1 MAKKEEDF
9 DLDDWGDMDVNDLD
23 FDFEIEKPQIPTGR
37 DAILTTPVSAAK
49 GAANAIIGPGKRR
62 DLILKALPKEYT
74 VAADAY
80 DNLASTGQ
88 DIYRHARDEM
98 TKAGRQLKYA
108 GRAIL
113 PIAKPFLPKSIADRL
128 AKATAA
134 DPTWANDYNPQEA
147 GITSGLDSVFGQQQS
162 KEDAQGEAEDYVR
175 EKLEGKIR
183 DIKQDRLHETIGHI
197 GRNVEEITS
206 YNRSIGT
213 SWRKKMLELSF
224 RQYYVMTDL
233 LKANTDTGQRTVD
246 SLEAIVK
253 NTALPDYAKEEFG
266 EITAAMMK
274 RKVIEVLS
282 PANFARNYFRVLGDN
297 VRAKITDFFGGVS
310 DIAGMAAM
318 GAEMAND
325 DQGFDDT
332 ELTPEQRRAKM
343 MQMGARQLGG
353 MAANKFI
360 VPTVKKYQAK
370 AREWGEN
377 NEDVAN
383 FGQRSANLLT
393 SLPERLNTYAN
404 DPTYEG
410 SEPEVVRWAL
420 RGLAALGPS
429 LHQERVT
436 HEGYDA
442 DTISK
447 PEPWT
452 KRSDVT
458 LNEILP
464 GYLARIDR
472 SVRRIYD
479 PTAGLEIYDFKSRD
493 FKSLTS
499 VAKGIHASF
508 AKKDDKER
516 GRKEID
522 AFVEEIVG
530 HDKAGLLT
538 EDDKVRLRGVLEDR
552 VMTPGQFDVRELAK
566 QYGAYGRHGEGNL
579 MEFFGELSKDRL
591 GANAI
596 DTKAQMLLS
605 RLRQRTGSSQREL
618 DGVSSLYSTDVLKR
632 AKVLKEDEDGTV
644 KFNRASMSIYGDF
657 DDFGDDEFASDPNA
671 GQPPKGPGPRGGGGG
686 GRRNS
691 PGNQG
696 RIDAQVIKEGMRQ
709 AFWGVE
715 PTLRDTIVSA
725 IEIVNRKVE
734 DPSASSAKDAL
745 GSTKLTPE
753 QYMAE
758 ILAQL
763 KLMNVEPRV
772 DEIIEAIHGVATS
785 TVDPEKLEEYF
796 KGKKGIIKSFFGK
809 IWKSGKTRWR
819 LAKRTGRNLRKR
831 GWEAFQNMTGLGEEG
846 AVRKLFTNAKD
857 TVLGGIKGIKD
868 GLLGERNIYDENGNI
883 ILFGRLLKEGKYF
896 SKDGTPIKSLK
907 DIKGGVYT
915 ESGEPI
921 ISEEEMAE
929 KLGKLRYWSG
939 KGWEM
944 LTSAPGAIASKV
956 RDAVGVAG
964 RIQKFIR
971 TTVSGALKAGY
982 NQLRTGRDIYVKG
995 QMETPR
1001 LHRNLMVKGW
1011 YVSEQTGKAIRRG
1024 SDIDGPVITKH
1035 KEPIITAQEM
1045 ADPNFQLVYSDGQ
1058 PVKSRWDE
1066 LKGKISGIG
1075 TTAKDMVVG
1084 GFKAVGRGFGFLKDV
1099 GASAWEAM
1107 TGRPVSGKTGG
1118 ALQRFLTGQN
1128 AVTDRLDKIYELLDD
1143 RMKGGRRRRK
1153 GKITPED
1160 NGADAD
1166 GDGVRDNSY
1175 LDILRRK
1182 RQEWKDRQQAKK
1194 EAKGD
1199 EPKKE
1204 GGGLLSKILGAGS
1217 ILLGIGK
1224 TMANGFIDVAGTF
1237 FKNTLGTFL
1246 TAMAE
1251 KFAALQAL
1259 KKGADVLG
1267 DAADAA
1273 GDMDIGGDGEG
1284 RRRRRGGRGRG
1295 RFGRWASKLGGLGG
1309 GRVGRAARAVGG
1321 AARAGM
1327 AAMGTGL
1334 SATGSGIG
1342 TALAWG
1348 ARGAV
1353 TLAVGAVSSPW
1364 VIGATAAYFAYKIIK
1379 RKAPGAIDQIRFAQY
1394 GSQEYDRE
1402 DLDDA
1407 AMLRYLEDQLGRYVS
1422 FDKSGVASLRGI
1434 DGPKVDE
1441 IANGAGVDLKD
1452 EEKVGLW
1459 NAWFHGRFIPV
1470 FLLWMSRTR
1479 QHAPSAKLVDIG
1491 EEGKVPFDIQVRIA
1505 ENSVLDGGHPMFRI
1519 NKGPLP
1525 EDVNLLEGEKVSEIQ
1540 DEKLAELKKAASLRP
1555 RSEPQVKDG
1564 QDLSKESVVAQT
1576 GDTTVKPKR
1585 GWFSD
1590 ILHSAKESLGFADE
1604 VEEKPMAGGV
1614 EVIGVSIRK
1623 SGRDVG
1629 KQLDALAAIR
1639 VRAYGLF
1646 QLRTYRI
1653 EQLYR
1658 LEDYVYKSIART
1670 NAEVKFQ
1677 GDIDRIAHSTS
1688 NFFGLMN
1695 SDEEGRTN
1703 YANWFKTRFMPVFM
1717 NYLTA
1722 FWKRVPNGDPFTYTL
1737 NQFSGEAFD
1746 IASDTIA
1753 TKTNVGGKMV
1763 PVWSVEFSP
1772 WKRDN
1777 EFNLAAMTEAVN
1789 ANMRFLDKLR
1799 KSVDMQEQKM
1809 AKEGEKRPVTVA
1821 QASSKKDT
1829 VKQPQMSQA
1838 QYDRSPQKMMDAVFG
1853 EDSAND
1859 PSYSAGAGGAST
1871 GGKGPEFDYTMGSM
1885 KDFAEGSG
1893 TYAELRKHPAKDF
1906 GSIAQMIVE
1915 ASKMAGIDPG
1925 LMLTVGMMEST
1936 LRPRA
1941 GAGTSTAKGLYQFI
1955 DGTWTE
1961 SIGKYAN
1968 KYGVPKN
1975 ANVYDPWANTLMG
1988 AEYLKAG
1995 ARTISGLLGR
2005 PATPVDLYMTHLLGH
2020 TGGSRFLKNM
2030 AADPNRVAA
2039 LDFVEQARSNE
2050 GVFTH
2055 NGRVLTYAEVYDKLQ
2070 RRARN
2075 NFSNVA
2081 QYVKGSNGGNGDVS
2095 KPLTDVN
2102 DEAAGAI
2109 QPPSNQPVPLST
2121 DDQAEA
2127 AEKYMAD
2134 KSATKATAAAK
2145 AFDAPGVAPPPMLA
2159 RSAEATTEKAAGVA
2173 AETATVAQAAR
2184 EATTSVEIARSSAA
2198 ANTRASEA
2206 ATLEVSRAKG
2216 RATLDV
2222 GAQQLEVQ
2230 REILEF
2236 VKMIARREANSAPAP
2251 VAATGTYQSAP
2262 ARPSVPFDT
2271 PRGIIPTGR
2280 G

>member
-1 MAKKEEDF
+1 MAKKDEDF
-9 DLDDWGDMDVNDLD
+9 DLDDWGEMDVNDLD

-37 DAILTTPVSAAK
+37 DAILATPVSAAK

-98 TKAGRQLKYA
+98 TKAGQQLKYA

-113 PIAKPFLPKSIADRL
+113 PIAKPFLPKSIAEKL

-134 DPTWANDYNPQEA
+134 EPTWANDYNPQEA
-147 GITSGLDSVFGQQQS
+147 ALNAGLDSVFGQQT
-162 KEDAQGEAEDYVR
+162 KEQAQGEAEDYVR
-175 EKLEGKIR
+175 EKLEDKVR

-206 YNRSIGT
+206 YNRSVGT

-233 LKANTDTGQRTVD
+233 LKANTETGQRTID

-266 EITAAMMK
+266 EITSAMMK

-282 PANFARNYFRVLGDN
+282 PANFGRNYFRLLGDN

-318 GAEMAND
+318 GAEMANE
-325 DQGFDDT
+325 DQGFEDT

-343 MQMGARQLGG
+343 MQMGARQLGS
-353 MAANKFI
+353 MAASKFI
-360 VPTVKKYQAK
+360 VPIVKKYQDK
-370 AREWGEN
+370 ARAWGEE
-377 NEDVAN
+377 NEEVAN
-383 FGQRSANLLT
+383 FGQRTANILT
-393 SLPERLNTYAN
+393 TLPERLNTYAN

-410 SEPEVVRWAL
+410 SEPAAVKWVM

-429 LHQERVT
+429 LHQERVSYD
-436 HEGYDA
+436 GYDV

-447 PEPWT
+447 AEKWT

-479 PTAGLEIYDFKSRD
+479 PTAGLEIYDFKSKD

-508 AKKDDKER
+508 SNKDVKER

-522 AFVEEIVG
+522 AFVEDIISR
-530 HDKAGLLT
+530 DKGGLLD
-538 EDDKVRLRGVLEDR
+538 ESDKKRLATLLEDR
-552 VMTPGQFDVRELAK
+552 VMRPGQFDVRELAK
-566 QYGAYGRHGEGNL
+566 EYSAYGRAGEGNL
-579 MEFFGELSKDRL
+579 MEFFGEIAKDRL
-591 GANAI
+591 DANAI
-596 DTKAQMLLS
+596 DTKAKILLD
-605 RLRQRTGSSQREL
+605 RLRQSTGGSQRML
-618 DGVSSLYSTDVLKR
+618 DGYAGLYSTDVLKR
-632 AKVLKEDEDGTV
+632 AKVLKENERGDVE
-644 KFNRASMSIYGDF
+644 FNRASMSIYDDF
-657 DDFGDDEFASDPNA
+657 DEFGDDDEFASDPSA
-671 GQPPKGPGPRGGGGG
+671 GQPPKGPKPRGGGGG
-686 GRRNS
+686 GRGRKS
-691 PGNQG
+691 PGDMG

-725 IEIVNRKVE
+725 IEIVNSKKSDVGA
-734 DPSASSAKDAL
+734 DSAKDAL
-745 GSTKLTPE
+745 GASKLTPE

-763 KLMNVEPRV
+763 KLMNVEPRI

-796 KGKKGIIKSFFGK
+796 KNKKGKISSFFGK
-809 IWKSGKTRWR
+809 MWKSGKTRWR
-819 LAKRTGRNLRKR
+819 MAKRTGRNLRKR
-831 GWEAFQNMTGLGEEG
+831 GWEAFQNFTGLGEEG

-857 TVLGGIKGIKD
+857 TVFGGIKGIKD
-868 GLLGERNIYDENGNI
+868 GLLGERNIYDEDGNI
-883 ILFGRLLKEGKYF
+883 VLFGKLLKEGKYF

-907 DIKGGVYT
+907 DIKGGIYT
-915 ESGEPI
+915 EAGEPI
-921 ISEEEMAE
+921 ISEEDMAE

-971 TTVSGALKAGY
+971 GVTTDAVRAGY
-982 NQLRTGRDIYVKG
+982 NQLRTGRDVYVKG

-1011 YVSEQTGKAIRRG
+1011 YVSEATGKAIRRG

-1045 ADPNFQLVYSDGQ
+1045 ADPNFQLVYADGQ

-1066 LKGKISGIG
+1066 LKGKVRGIG
-1075 TTAKDMVVG
+1075 TTAKDIVVG

-1118 ALQRFLTGQN
+1118 ALQRFLNGQN
-1128 AVTDRLDKIYELLDD
+1128 AVTDRLDKIYELLDE

-1160 NGADAD
+1160 NGGDAD
-1166 GDGVRDNSY
+1166 GDGIRDNSY

-1194 EAKGD
+1194 EEKG
-1199 EPKKE
+1199 EAPTKKD
-1204 GGGLLSKILGAGS
+1204 GLLSKLLGAGS
-1217 ILLGIGK
+1217 IVFGIGK
-1224 TMANGFIDVAGTF
+1224 TLANGFVDVAGSF

-1251 KFAALQAL
+1251 KFSTMMAI
-1259 KKGADVLG
+1259 KKGADVLS
-1267 DAADAA
+1267 DAADIA
-1273 GDMDIGGDGEG
+1273 GDLDLGGDGEG
-1284 RRRRRGGRGRG
+1284 RNRRRGGRGRG
-1295 RFGRWASKLGGLGG
+1295 RFGRWASKIGGLGG
-1309 GRVGRAARAVGG
+1309 GRVGRAASAVGS
-1321 AARAGM
+1321 AARAGW
-1327 AAMGTGL
+1327 
-1334 SATGSGIG
+1334 SALGGGISLGASSIGS
-1342 TALAWG
+1342 ALAWG

-1364 VIGATAAYFAYKIIK
+1364 VLGATAAYLAYKVIK

-1422 FDKSGVASLRGI
+1422 FDKSGVASMRGV
-1434 DGPKVDE
+1434 DGTKIDE

-1479 QHAPSAKLVDIG
+1479 QHAPSAKLAEIG
-1491 EEGKVPFDIQVRIA
+1491 EESKVPFDIQARIA

-1525 EDVNLLEGEKVSEIQ
+1525 EDINLLEGGKVSEIQ

-1555 RSEPQVKDG
+1555 RTEPMVKDG
-1564 QDLSKESVVAQT
+1564 QDLSKESTVAQT

-1585 GWFSD
+1585 GWFSEM
-1590 ILHSAKESLGFADE
+1590 LHSAKEALGFADE
-1604 VEEKPMAGGV
+1604 VEEKPMPGGV
-1614 EVIGVSIRK
+1614 EVIGSSIRK

-1639 VRAYGLF
+1639 MRAYGLF

-1658 LEDYVYKSIART
+1658 LEDYVFKNVART

-1677 GDIDRIAHSTS
+1677 GDIDRIANSTS
-1688 NFFGLMN
+1688 NFFGIMN

-1717 NYLTA
+1717 TYLTA
-1722 FWKRVPNGDPFTYTL
+1722 FWKRVPNGDPFTYSL

-1746 IASDTIA
+1746 IASDIIA
-1753 TKTNVGGKMV
+1753 AKTNIGGKMV

-1799 KSVDMQEQKM
+1799 KSIDMQEQKM
-1809 AKEGEKRPVTVA
+1809 AKEGETRPRPIA
-1821 QASSKKDT
+1821 QASSKNER
-1829 VKQPQMSQA
+1829 VKQPQMTKE

-1853 EDSAND
+1853 DDSAND
-1859 PSYSAGAGGAST
+1859 PSYSGSST
-1871 GGKGPEFDYTMGSM
+1871 GGKGPEFDYSMGAMSE
-1885 KDFAEGSG
+1885 FGEGSG
-1893 TYAELRKHPAKDF
+1893 SYAELRKKPVRDF
-1906 GSIAQMIVE
+1906 GSVAEMIVA
-1915 ASKMAGIDPG
+1915 ASEMTGMDPG
-1925 LMLTVGMMEST
+1925 LMLTVGMMESS
-1936 LRPRA
+1936 LKPKA
-1941 GAGTSTAKGLYQFI
+1941 GAGTSSAKGLYQFI
-1955 DGTWTE
+1955 NSTWTE
-1961 SIGKYAN
+1961 VLGKYGN
-1968 KYGVPKN
+1968 KYGIPKN

-1988 AEYLKAG
+1988 AEYLKEG
-1995 ARTISGLLGR
+1995 ARRIQGTLGR
-2005 PATPVDLYMTHLLGH
+2005 PATPVDLYMTHFMGGG
-2020 TGGSRFLKNM
+2020 GGSSFLKNLARKPDAPA
-2030 AADPNRVAA
+2030 AADFDSAA
-2039 LDFVEQARSNE
+2039 RANPT
-2050 GVFTH
+2050 VFFK
-2055 NGRVLTYAEVYDKLQ
+2055 NGRMLTYAEVYDALQ

-2081 QYVKGSNGGNGDVS
+2081 QYAKGSTGGNGAPS
-2095 KPLTDVN
+2095 KPLADVN
-2102 DEAAGAI
+2102 DETVDAI
-2109 QPPSNQPVPLST
+2109 KPASNQPVPLST
-2121 DDQAEA
+2121 DDQAAA
-2127 AEKYMAD
+2127 AEKYMAG
-2134 KSATKATAAAK
+2134 KAAAKATVAAK
-2145 AFDAPGVAPPPMLA
+2145 AFDAPGATPPPMLA
-2159 RSAEATTEKAAGVA
+2159 RSAEATTEKAANVA
-2173 AETATVAQAAR
+2173 VESASVAQAAR
-2184 EATTSVEIARSSAA
+2184 EATASVEVARSSVA
-2198 ANTRASEA
+2198 ANTKASEA

-2216 RATLDV
+2216 AATLDV
-2222 GAQQLEVQ
+2222 GKQQLEVQ
-2230 REILEF
+2230 REILKY
-2236 VKMIARREANSAPAP
+2236 VTQIAQRAASSAPAP
-2251 VAATGTYQSAP
+2251 VAATGTHSAAP
-2262 ARPSVPFDT
+2262 ARQTVPYDT

-2280 G
+2280 S

>member
-37 DAILTTPVSAAK
+37 DAVLATPVSAAK

-98 TKAGRQLKYA
+98 TKAGQQLKYA

-113 PIAKPFLPKSIADRL
+113 PIAKPFLPKSIADKL

-147 GITSGLDSVFGQQQS
+147 GITAGLDSVFGQQS
-162 KEDAQGEAEDYVR
+162 KEQAQGEAEDYVR
-175 EKLEGKIR
+175 EKLEDKVR

-206 YNRSIGT
+206 YNRSVGT

-224 RQYYVMTDL
+224 RQYYVMSDL
-233 LKANTDTGQRTVD
+233 LKANTETGQRTID

-282 PANFARNYFRVLGDN
+282 PANFARNYFRVLGDS
-297 VRAKITDFFGGVS
+297 VRSKITDFFGGVS

-318 GAEMAND
+318 GAEMANE

-353 MAANKFI
+353 FVANKYI
-360 VPTVKKYQAK
+360 APTIKKYQGK

-377 NEDVAN
+377 NEEAAN
-383 FGQRSANLLT
+383 IGQRAANILT

-410 SEPEVVRWAL
+410 SEPAVVKWAM

-429 LHQERVT
+429 LYQERVAY
-436 HEGYDA
+436 EGYDA
-442 DTISK
+442 NALTKAEKWS
-447 PEPWT
+447 

-479 PTAGLEIYDFKSRD
+479 PTAGLEIYDFKSKD

-508 AKKDDKER
+508 ANKDSKER
-516 GRKEID
+516 SRKEID
-522 AFVEEIVG
+522 ELVTDIVSR
-530 HDKAGLLT
+530 DKEGLLT
-538 EDDKVRLRGVLEDR
+538 DEDKKNLASIIEDR
-552 VMTPGQFDVRELAK
+552 VMRPGQFDVRELAK
-566 QYGAYGRHGEGNL
+566 EYGAYGSKGEGNL
-579 MEFFGELSKDRL
+579 MEFFGNIAQDRL
-591 GANAI
+591 DANSI
-596 DTKAQMLLS
+596 DTKAQLLLT
-605 RLRQRTGSSQREL
+605 RLRQRTGGSQRAL
-618 DGVSSLYSTDVLKR
+618 DDYANMYSTDVLKR
-632 AKVLKEDEDGTV
+632 AKVLKEAEDGSMQ
-644 KFNRASMSIYGDF
+644 FNRSSMSIYGDF

-671 GQPPKGPGPRGGGGG
+671 GQPPKGPKPKGGGG
-686 GRRNS
+686 GRRTS

-734 DPSASSAKDAL
+734 NPSADNAKDAL
-745 GSTKLTPE
+745 GSAKLTPE

-763 KLMNVEPRV
+763 KLMNVEPRI

-796 KGKKGIIKSFFGK
+796 KGKKGKIKSFFGK
-809 IWKSGKTRWR
+809 IWKFGKTRWR

-831 GWEAFQNMTGLGEEG
+831 GWEAIQNFTGLGEEG

-857 TVLGGIKGIKD
+857 TVVGGIKGIKD
-868 GLLGERNIYDENGNI
+868 GLLGERNIYDEDGNL
-883 ILFGRLLKEGKYF
+883 ILVGKLLKQGRYF
-896 SKDGTPIKSLK
+896 SKDGTPIKSLD
-907 DIKGGVYT
+907 DIKGGIYT

-921 ISEEEMAE
+921 ISEEDMAQ

-939 KGWEM
+939 KGWEF
-944 LTSAPGAIASKV
+944 LTTAPGAIASKA
-956 RDAVGVAG
+956 RDVLGVAG

-971 TTVSGALKAGY
+971 TTTTDALKAGY
-982 NQLRTGRDIYVKG
+982 NQLRTGRDVYVKG

-1011 YVSEQTGKAIRRG
+1011 YVSETTGKAIRRG
-1024 SDIDGPVITKH
+1024 SDIDGPIITKH
-1035 KEPIITAQEM
+1035 KEPIITAQEL

-1066 LKGKISGIG
+1066 LKSKVKGIG

-1084 GFKAVGRGFGFLKDV
+1084 GLKAVGRGFGFLKDV

-1118 ALQRFLTGQN
+1118 LMQRFLNGQN
-1128 AVTDRLDKIYELLDD
+1128 AVTDRLDKIYELLDE

-1153 GKITPED
+1153 GKPED
-1160 NGADAD
+1160 NGGDAD

-1182 RQEWKDRQQAKK
+1182 RQEWKERQQAKK
-1194 EAKGD
+1194 EAKGED
-1199 EPKKE
+1199 PKKE
-1204 GGGLLSKILGAGS
+1204 GGGLLSKLIGAGG

-1224 TMANGFIDVAGTF
+1224 TMANGFVEVAGSF

-1246 TAMAE
+1246 TALAE
-1251 KFAALQAL
+1251 KFAAIQAL

-1267 DAADAA
+1267 DAADIA
-1273 GDMDIGGDGEG
+1273 GDLGGADGE
-1284 RRRRRGGRGRG
+1284 RRRGRGRG
-1295 RFGRWASKLGGLGG
+1295 GRFSRWGSKIKDGLGRMGG
-1309 GRVGRAARAVGG
+1309 GRVGAAARAVGS
-1321 AARAGM
+1321 AASAGWTTLTG
-1327 AAMGTGL
+1327 GTGL
-1334 SATGSGIG
+1334 MSAAGSG
-1342 TALAWG
+1342 LAWA

-1364 VIGATAAYFAYKIIK
+1364 VLGATAAYLAYKIIK

-1434 DGPKVDE
+1434 DGTKTDE
-1441 IANGAGVDLKD
+1441 IAAGAGVDLKD

-1479 QHAPSAKLVDIG
+1479 QHAPSAKLADIG
-1491 EEGKVPFDIQVRIA
+1491 EEGKVPFDIQCRIA

-1525 EDVNLLEGEKVSEIQ
+1525 EDINLLEGDRVSEIQ

-1555 RSEPQVKDG
+1555 RSEPTVKDG

-1576 GDTTVKPKR
+1576 GDTTVKKKSS

-1590 ILHSAKESLGFADE
+1590 LLQGAKEALGFADE
-1604 VEEKPMAGGV
+1604 EEEKPQPGAV
-1614 EVIGVSIRK
+1614 DTIGVSIRK
-1623 SGRDVG
+1623 NGREVG
-1629 KQLDALAAIR
+1629 KQLDALASVR

-1646 QLRTYRI
+1646 KLQAYRI

-1658 LEDYVYKSIART
+1658 LEDYVYKNVART
-1670 NAEVKFQ
+1670 STEVKFQ
-1677 GDIDRIAHSTS
+1677 GDVDRIAASTS

-1695 SDEEGRTN
+1695 SDEAGRTN

-1717 NYLTA
+1717 SYLTA

-1746 IASDTIA
+1746 IASDIIA

-1799 KSVDMQEQKM
+1799 KSLEMQEQKM
-1809 AKEGEKRPVTVA
+1809 ANEGETKPRQVA
-1821 QASSKKDT
+1821 QASSKNER
-1829 VKQPQMSQA
+1829 VKQPQMTQE
-1838 QYDRSPQKMMDAVFG
+1838 QYDRSPQKMMDAIFG
-1853 EDSAND
+1853 EESAND
-1859 PSYSAGAGGAST
+1859 PSMVGGSST
-1871 GGKGPEFDYTMGSM
+1871 GGKGPDFDYSMGAMSE
-1885 KDFAEGSG
+1885 FGEGSG
-1893 TYAELRKHPAKDF
+1893 SYAELRKKPVRDF
-1906 GSIAQMIVE
+1906 GSVAEMIVA
-1915 ASKMAGIDPG
+1915 ASEMAGMDPG
-1925 LMLTVGMMEST
+1925 LMLTVGMMESS
-1936 LRPRA
+1936 LKPKA
-1941 GAGTSTAKGLYQFI
+1941 GAGSSSAKGLYQFI
-1955 DGTWTE
+1955 NSTWTE
-1961 SIGKYAN
+1961 VLGKYGN
-1968 KYGVPKN
+1968 KYGIPKN
-1975 ANVYDPWANTLMG
+1975 ASVYDPWANTLMG
-1988 AEYLKAG
+1988 AEYLKEG
-1995 ARTISGLLGR
+1995 ARKIQGTLGR
-2005 PATPVDLYMTHLLGH
+2005 PATPVDLYMTHFMGGG
-2020 TGGSRFLKNM
+2020 GGSSFLRNLARKPDAPA
-2030 AADPNRVAA
+2030 AADFEKAA
-2039 LDFVEQARSNE
+2039 RANPK
-2050 GVFTH
+2050 VFFK
-2055 NGRVLTYAEVYDKLQ
+2055 NGRMLSYAEVYDALQ

-2081 QYVKGSNGGNGDVS
+2081 QYAKGSAGVNGEVS
-2095 KPLTDVN
+2095 KPLADVN
-2102 DEAAGAI
+2102 DESTGAI

-2127 AEKYMAD
+2127 AEKYMAG
-2134 KSATKATAAAK
+2134 KAATKATVAAK
-2145 AFDAPGVAPPPMLA
+2145 AFDAPGTTPPPMLA
-2159 RSAEATTEKAAGVA
+2159 RSEAATTEKAATVA
-2173 AETATVAQAAR
+2173 AETTSVAQAAR
-2184 EATTSVEIARSSAA
+2184 DATNSVEIARSSVA

-2236 VKMIARREANSAPAP
+2236 VKMIAHRAASPAPAP
-2251 VAATGTYQSAP
+2251 VAATGTHQSAP
-2262 ARPSVPFDT
+2262 SRQSVPYET